1 MTGLSSN
8 KDKILEASID
18 LFAAKGFRGTSI
30 RDISNAVGISISN
43 IYHYF
48 GNKEGV
54 LLAILQRSGQDIF
67 SKLHQVS
74 NLDIKPLERFKKL
87 VSTHV
92 KLAIARESVRQ
103 GKIFFLDEEHLS
115 TEGNE
120 INLQLQRQIFD
131 IYRRELRTLESLG
144 QIRPKNLTV
153 MVFNVLGVI
162 NWCLRWYRPDGPM
175 SLDDVSEEVVSFVL
189 HGVLGSRTLNVKPIQ
204 S

>member
-1 MTGLSSN
+1 MTGLSPN
-8 KDKILEASID
+8 KDKILEASLD

-30 RDISNAVGISISN
+30 RDISNAVGMSISN

-54 LLAILQRSGQDIF
+54 LLAILQRSAQDIAA
-67 SKLHQVS
+67 KLHQVS
-74 NLDIKPLERFKKL
+74 DLNIEPLERFKKL

-92 KLAIARESVRQ
+92 KLAVSRESVKE

-115 TEGNE
+115 PEGNE
-120 INLQLQRQIFD
+120 INLQLQRQILG
-131 IYRRELRTLESLG
+131 IYLRELRALQSLG
-144 QIRPKNLTV
+144 LIRPKSLTV
-153 MVFNVLGVI
+153 TSFNVLAVI

-175 SLDDVSEEVVSFVL
+175 SLEDVSDEVVAFVL
-189 HGVLGSRTLNVKPIQ
+189 HGVLGSGTLDVKASQ

>member
-1 MTGLSSN
+1 MTGLSPN
-8 KDKILEASID
+8 KDKILEVSLD

-30 RDISNAVGISISN
+30 RDIANAVGISISN

-54 LLAILQRSGQDIF
+54 LLAILQRSAEDIAA
-67 SKLHQVS
+67 KLHQVS
-74 NLDIKPLERFKKL
+74 DSDIEPLERFKRL

-92 KLAIARESVRQ
+92 KLAVSRESVKE

-120 INLQLQRQIFD
+120 INLQLQRQILG
-131 IYRRELRTLESLG
+131 IYLRELRTLQSLG
-144 QIRPKNLTV
+144 HIRPKSLTV
-153 MVFNVLGVI
+153 MAFNVLAVI

-175 SLDDVSEEVVSFVL
+175 SLEDVSEEVVTFVL
-189 HGVLGSRTLNVKPIQ
+189 HGVLGSRTLDVTASQ

>member
-1 MTGLSSN
+1 MTGLSPN
-8 KDKILEASID
+8 KDKILEVSLD

-30 RDISNAVGISISN
+30 RDIANAVGISISN

-54 LLAILQRSGQDIF
+54 LLAILRRSAEDIAA
-67 SKLHQVS
+67 KLHQVS
-74 NLDIKPLERFKKL
+74 DSDIEPLERFKRL

-92 KLAIARESVRQ
+92 KLAVSRESVKE

-120 INLQLQRQIFD
+120 INLQLQRQILG
-131 IYRRELRTLESLG
+131 IYLRELRTLQSLG
-144 QIRPKNLTV
+144 HIRPKSLTV
-153 MVFNVLGVI
+153 TAFNVLAVI

-175 SLDDVSEEVVSFVL
+175 SLEDISEEVVTFVL
-189 HGVLGSRTLNVKPIQ
+189 HGVLGSRPLDFEA
-204 S
+204 SHS